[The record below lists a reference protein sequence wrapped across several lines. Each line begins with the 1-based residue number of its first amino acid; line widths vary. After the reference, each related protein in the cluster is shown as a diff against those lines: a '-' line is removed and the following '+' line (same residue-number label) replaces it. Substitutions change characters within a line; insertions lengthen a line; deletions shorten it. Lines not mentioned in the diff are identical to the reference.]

1 MRRILI
7 IAGVVLLATN
17 FAFGHKY
24 HTSLTRIEY
33 NEKDK
38 NLEISIRLFVHDVGP
53 MLENRL
59 RKRVDLEK
67 TPEVDS
73 ELKKYL
79 SENFLFKRP
88 DGSDLR
94 VDWVGKEFE
103 SDTMFVYV
111 ECPFEGDPSELSLQN
126 TIFFDMFAEQT
137 NLVVAKFGDQKFDLA
152 FKSGDR
158 VKPFRVEERR
168 KAVVE

>member
-1 MRRILI
+1 MYRLFLI
-7 IAGVVLLATN
+7 IGVVLLAAN
-17 FAFGHKY
+17 LSFGHKY

-33 NEKDK
+33 NDKDK

-73 ELKKYL
+73 ELQKYL
-79 SENFLFKRP
+79 AENLVFKRP
-88 DGSDLR
+88 GGSDLN
-94 VDWVGKEFE
+94 VKWVGKEFE
-103 SDTMFVYV
+103 SDTLFIFV
-111 ECPFEGDPSELSLQN
+111 ECPFDGDPSELSLQN
-126 TIFFDMFAEQT
+126 TVFFDLFAEQA
-137 NLVVAKFGDQKFDLA
+137 NLVVAKFGDRKYDLV

-158 VKPFRVEERR
+158 VKPFRS
-168 KAVVE
+168 